1 MDHLWAVG
9 EPLSVRQVHAALAD
23 RDLAY
28 TTVMTVL
35 DRLARKDVVTRER
48 EGRAWIYR
56 AAHSRADLTAE
67 LMRTALDAEEQ
78 ERGAALVAF
87 VDRVSADEA
96 EVLRAALA
104 RIEGKGDGGNA
115 GG

>member
-1 MDHLWAVG
+1 MDHLWSVT
-9 EPLSVRQVHAALAD
+9 EPQSVRQVHAALSE

-35 DRLARKDVVTRER
+35 DRLARKEVVARDR

-87 VDRVSADEA
+87 VDRVSQDEA

-104 RIEGKGDGGNA
+104 RIEARGGD
-115 GG
+115 